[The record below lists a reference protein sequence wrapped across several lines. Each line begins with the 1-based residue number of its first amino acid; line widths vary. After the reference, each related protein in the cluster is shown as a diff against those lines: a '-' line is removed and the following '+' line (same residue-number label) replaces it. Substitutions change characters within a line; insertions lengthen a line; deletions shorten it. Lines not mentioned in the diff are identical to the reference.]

1 VASSRAGWHIASVP
15 LTWTIDS
22 DRRFMHAI
30 ATGEVTRPEAEA
42 FLDAIVAHRAFGY
55 RKLFDAGQADT
66 RMGPDD
72 LLALGMRMRSM
83 HFEGTMGPLVM
94 VIPPDKG
101 DSLDRMVG
109 MIAAADRPM
118 RVFRDARKARRWI
131 DEQISPT

>member
-1 VASSRAGWHIASVP
+1 MAPSRAGWHIVSVP
-15 LTWTIDS
+15 LDWTLDS
-22 DRRFMHAI
+22 DRRFMHAV
-30 ATGEVTRPEAEA
+30 ATGEVTRPEVEG
-42 FLDAIVAHRAFGY
+42 FLDAIMGHRALGY

-66 RMGPDD
+66 RMGPDE
-72 LLALGMRMRSM
+72 LLGLGMRMRSM
-83 HFEGTMGPLVM
+83 HFEGTMGPLAM

-131 DEQISPT
+131 DEQISPA

>member
-1 VASSRAGWHIASVP
+1 
-15 LTWTIDS
+15 
-22 DRRFMHAI
+22 MHAV
-30 ATGEVTRPEAEA
+30 ATGEVTRPEVEG
-42 FLDAIVAHRAFGY
+42 FLDAIEAHRALGY

-72 LLALGMRMRSM
+72 LLVLGMRMRSM
-83 HFEGTMGPLVM
+83 HFEGQAMGPLAM